1 MQTKPFFS
9 RLLTNPPGAGLATYG
24 DWINSEA
31 NAQGLVC
38 RLLRTAVS
46 KEQISDETRFVLA
59 KLFHDVKSRDGGS
72 GDLGSQLFSAWFLD
86 KLAGGG
92 TWNIRQL
99 LLDPMREAPVSLAKV
114 AKTHGTDK
122 FLEILEHVRN
132 YYRTCLLSPK
142 NVLEA
147 ASIELGEWVT
157 RPAVPNETAACPV
170 ERVLLAQMTLERRC
184 TKNKVKRVQQIYPS
198 MSVEAMVQGMYE
210 GKEGMKFA
218 RLVELLGQ
226 PEFKK
231 YRRQVKSL
239 TSRRKFKHSIDE
251 AARKQF
257 HPSLVQQIRSYF

>member
-1 MQTKPFFS
+1 V
-9 RLLTNPPGAGLATYG
+9 A
-24 DWINSEA
+24 
-31 NAQGLVC
+31 
-38 RLLRTAVS
+38 

-157 RPAVPNETAACPV
+157 RPAVPNETAACPRG
-170 ERVLLAQMTLERRC
+170 ESLACSDDVGTTLHQE
-184 TKNKVKRVQQIYPS
+184 
-198 MSVEAMVQGMYE
+198 
-210 GKEGMKFA
+210 
-218 RLVELLGQ
+218 
-226 PEFKK
+226 
-231 YRRQVKSL
+231 
-239 TSRRKFKHSIDE
+239 
-251 AARKQF
+251 
-257 HPSLVQQIRSYF
+257 